1 MKASRF
7 DNPFLAWAM
16 TMEDYKD
23 SVANDGLPARAPH
36 PPATPHVDIAEIHNV
51 HIGAMHV
58 VAESKQVLGQVL
70 LAPPEQAAAAHR
82 ASCISRLRLMWW
94 YAGQTTH
101 VRCQLVAFH
110 TLPCVPSQHP
120 TKGTLL
126 PKGYNLLHLWRRTQL
141 LAPGLDPD
149 PQCSSTALLQ
159 PRSVH
164 EPGWK
169 PCPDFTP
176 PPPVLTVDELRHAK
190 LVPTWPCHEPQSAH
204 PYRGS

>member
-36 PPATPHVDIAEIHNV
+36 PPATPHVDIAEIHDV
-51 HIGAMHV
+51 HIRAMHV

-101 VRCQLVAFH
+101 VHCQLVAFH

-120 TKGTLL
+120 TKGT
-126 PKGYNLLHLWRRTQL
+126 P
-141 LAPGLDPD
+141 
-149 PQCSSTALLQ
+149 Q
-159 PRSVH
+159 PRVAICCTCGVVH
-164 EPGWK
+164 SCSPQDLIQTRNAAAL
-169 PCPDFTP
+169 PCCNPDLLMSPAGHPVLSLP
-176 PPPVLTVDELRHAK
+176 PPPCSD
-190 LVPTWPCHEPQSAH
+190 S
-204 PYRGS
+204 